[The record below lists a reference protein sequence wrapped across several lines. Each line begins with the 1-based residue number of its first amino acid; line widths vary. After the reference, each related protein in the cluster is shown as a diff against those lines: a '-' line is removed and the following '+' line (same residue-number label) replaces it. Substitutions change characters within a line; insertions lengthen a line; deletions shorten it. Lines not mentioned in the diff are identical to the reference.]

1 MKAAIGMT
9 ALALGT
15 LGFLGAGPAWAQ
27 ASSATLFGTV
37 DLAATHLSN
46 GGGSTSG
53 MSHSGGNIS
62 RIGLRGTEDLGSGY
76 GAGFWFESGL
86 NAKDGSAGGPA
97 GNFWNRRATVS
108 LTGPFG
114 ELRLGRDDSA
124 TFLNTLIFDPFLTNG
139 VAGTNTFV
147 MNGAPIQIS
156 NAVSYFLPKNLG
168 GFYGQLQYAWG
179 PASTPTSK
187 AYRGFRGGYANGPL
201 NLSLAAAQLNF
212 NGAGALKIANLG
224 ASYDFGVIKPS
235 LIWAQE
241 KRDGGPTVRGI
252 QLGASAN
259 FGPHMVRASIG
270 DYRTSG
276 GAADAN
282 WRKLGIGYAYNFSKR
297 TMLYA
302 SAGYVMNSK
311 GANRAVSAQ
320 GMTVPVNTL
329 GHSAS
334 GFDIGLRHFF

>member
-1 MKAAIGMT
+1 MKT
-9 ALALGT
+9 HALAVALVLGT
-15 LGFLGAGPAWAQ
+15 VGATPAWAQ
-27 ASSATLFGTV
+27 ASQATIFGTV

-46 GGGSTSG
+46 GGGSTTG

-139 VAGTNTFV
+139 VAGTQSFV

-156 NAVSYFLPKNLG
+156 NAVSYFLPRSLG

-179 PASTPTSK
+179 PASIPASK
-187 AYRGFRGGYANGPL
+187 TYRGFRGGYANGPL
-201 NLSLAAAQLNF
+201 NLSLAAAQLDF
-212 NGAGALKIANLG
+212 SGAGKLKIANVG
-224 ASYDFGVIKPS
+224 ASYDFGTIKPA

-241 KRDGGPTVRGI
+241 RRDGGHSVRAI
-252 QLGASAN
+252 QIGATAQ
-259 FGPHMVRASIG
+259 FGVHQVRASIG

-282 WRKLGIGYAYNFSKR
+282 WRKLGLGYAYNLSKR

-302 SAGYVMNSK
+302 SAGFVSNSD

-320 GMTVPVNTL
+320 GMAVPVNTL

-334 GFDIGLRHFF
+334 GYEIGVRHFF

>member
-1 MKAAIGMT
+1 MRKHGFVAGLT
-9 ALALGT
+9 GVALALGT
-15 LGFLGAGPAWAQ
+15 GAAWAQ
-27 ASSATLFGTV
+27 ASSVTLFGTA
-37 DLAATHLSN
+37 DLAMTHLSN
-46 GGGSTSG
+46 GGGSTTG

-62 RIGLRGTEDLGSGY
+62 RMGFRGTEDLGGGY
-76 GAGFWFESGL
+76 GAGFWFETGL
-86 NAKDGSAGGPA
+86 NPKTGASGGPA

-156 NAVSYFLPKNLG
+156 NALSYFLPKNLG

-187 AYRGFRGGYANGPL
+187 TYRGFRGGYASGPL
-201 NLSLAAAQLNF
+201 NVSLAAAQLGF
-212 NGAGALKIANLG
+212 EGAGKLKIANVG
-224 ASYDFGVIKPS
+224 ASYDFNGIKPE

-241 KRDGGPTVRGI
+241 KRDGGASVRGL
-252 QLGASAN
+252 QLGIVAN
-259 FGPHMVRASIG
+259 LGPHMLRASIG

-276 GAADAN
+276 GADAN
-282 WRKLGIGYAYNFSKR
+282 WRKLGLGYGYNFSKR
-297 TMLYA
+297 TLLYA
-302 SAGYVMNSK
+302 SAGYVRNAD
-311 GANRAVSAQ
+311 GASRAVTAQ
-320 GMTVPVNTL
+320 GMAVPVNTL
-329 GHSAS
+329 GHSAT
-334 GFDIGLRHFF
+334 GYEIGVRHFF

>member
-1 MKAAIGMT
+1 MKT
-9 ALALGT
+9 HALAAALVLGT
-15 LGFLGAGPAWAQ
+15 VGVTPAWAQ
-27 ASSATLFGTV
+27 ASQATIFGTV

-46 GGGSTSG
+46 GGGSTTG

-139 VAGTNTFV
+139 VAGTQSFV

-179 PASTPTSK
+179 PASIPTSK
-187 AYRGFRGGYANGPL
+187 TYRGFRGGYANGPL
-201 NLSLAAAQLNF
+201 NLSLAAAQLDF
-212 NGAGALKIANLG
+212 SGAGKLKIANVG
-224 ASYDFGVIKPS
+224 ASYDFGTIKPA
-235 LIWAQE
+235 LIWTQE
-241 KRDGGPTVRGI
+241 RRDGGSSVRAI
-252 QLGASAN
+252 QIGATAQ
-259 FGPHMVRASIG
+259 FGVHQVRASIG

-282 WRKLGIGYAYNFSKR
+282 WRKLGLGYAYNFSRR
-297 TMLYA
+297 TMLYV
-302 SAGYVMNSK
+302 SAGFVSNSD

-320 GMTVPVNTL
+320 GMAVPVNTL

-334 GFDIGLRHFF
+334 GYEIGVRHFF

>member
-1 MKAAIGMT
+1 MKT
-9 ALALGT
+9 HALAAALVLGT
-15 LGFLGAGPAWAQ
+15 VGVTPAWAQ
-27 ASSATLFGTV
+27 ASQATIFGTV

-46 GGGSTSG
+46 GGGSTTG

-108 LTGPFG
+108 LTVPFG

-139 VAGTNTFV
+139 VAGTQSFV

-179 PASTPTSK
+179 PASIPTSK
-187 AYRGFRGGYANGPL
+187 TYRGFRGGYANGPL
-201 NLSLAAAQLNF
+201 NLSLAAAQLDF
-212 NGAGALKIANLG
+212 SGAGKLKIANVG
-224 ASYDFGVIKPS
+224 ASYDFGTIKPA

-241 KRDGGPTVRGI
+241 RRDGGSSVRAI
-252 QLGASAN
+252 QIGATAQ
-259 FGPHMVRASIG
+259 FGVHQVRASIG

-282 WRKLGIGYAYNFSKR
+282 WRKLGLGYAYNFSRR
-297 TMLYA
+297 TMLYV
-302 SAGYVMNSK
+302 SAGFVSNSD

-320 GMTVPVNTL
+320 GMAVPVNTL

-334 GFDIGLRHFF
+334 GYEIGVRHFF

>member
-1 MKAAIGMT
+1 MKKTMMACLLAGGAMG
-9 ALALGT
+9 ALPWA
-15 LGFLGAGPAWAQ
+15 AQ
-27 ASSATLFGTV
+27 ADQVTLFGTV
-37 DLAATHLSN
+37 DLAMTHLSN
-46 GGGSTSG
+46 GGGSTTG

-62 RIGLRGTEDLGSGY
+62 RMGFRGTEDLGSGY
-76 GAGFWFESGL
+76 GAGFWFETGL
-86 NAKDGSAGGPA
+86 NPKTGAGGGPA

-114 ELRLGRDDSA
+114 EVRLGRDDSA

-139 VAGTNTFV
+139 VAGTQSFV

-168 GFYGQLQYAWG
+168 GIYGQLQYAWG

-187 AYRGFRGGYANGPL
+187 TYRGFRGGYAAGPL
-201 NLSLAAAQLNF
+201 NLSLAAAQLGF
-212 NGAGALKIANLG
+212 EGAGKLKIANLG
-224 ASYDFGVIKPS
+224 ASYDFGTIKPA

-241 KRDGGPTVRGI
+241 KRDGGTTVRAI
-252 QLGASAN
+252 QLGATAT
-259 FGPHMVRASIG
+259 FGVHMVRASIG
-270 DYRTSG
+270 DYRSSG

-282 WRKLGIGYAYNFSKR
+282 WRKLGLGYAYNLSKR

-302 SAGYVMNSK
+302 SASFISNSD
-311 GANRAVSAQ
+311 GANRAVAAQ

-334 GFDIGLRHFF
+334 GYEVGLRHFF

>member
-1 MKAAIGMT
+1 MKT
-9 ALALGT
+9 HALAAALVLGT
-15 LGFLGAGPAWAQ
+15 VGATPAWAQ
-27 ASSATLFGTV
+27 ASQATIFGTV

-46 GGGSTSG
+46 GGGSTTG

-139 VAGTNTFV
+139 VAGTQSFV

-179 PASTPTSK
+179 PASIPTSK
-187 AYRGFRGGYANGPL
+187 TYRGFRGGYANGPL
-201 NLSLAAAQLNF
+201 NLSLAAAQLDF
-212 NGAGALKIANLG
+212 SGAGKLKIANVG
-224 ASYDFGVIKPS
+224 ASYDFCTSKPA
-235 LIWAQE
+235 LIWTQE
-241 KRDGGPTVRGI
+241 RRDGGSSVRAI
-252 QLGASAN
+252 QIGATAQ
-259 FGPHMVRASIG
+259 FGVHQVRASIG

-282 WRKLGIGYAYNFSKR
+282 WRKLGLGYAYNFSRR
-297 TMLYA
+297 TMLYV
-302 SAGYVMNSK
+302 SAGFVSNSD

-320 GMTVPVNTL
+320 GMAVPVNTL

-334 GFDIGLRHFF
+334 GYEIGVRHFF